1 MLRIWELHVD
11 ADPHL
16 CVQAPDL
23 RYFKDKF
30 DGRPMKNGWAAPPY
44 EILGR
49 SKEVAD
55 FTSWQIGSTFLV
67 SSKAREVLEGVSGRD
82 IEFLPFDRIKGCELF
97 AVNVLRVEDYMD
109 EEKTEFVPGAGIPE
123 KVAWKTELPPE
134 LPPVFKVPESPWT
147 YVSAG
152 FAEKAA
158 EYALTG
164 VSLADPSKARL
175 RQIIRREQINEYPGL
190 GLSRLS
196 RR

>member
-67 SSKAREVLEGVSGRD
+67 SSKAREVLGWAPQVTVREGLERT
-82 IEFLPFDRIKGCELF
+82 FQFF
-97 AVNVLRVEDYMD
+97 AHRRQ
-109 EEKTEFVPGAGIPE
+109 G
-123 KVAWKTELPPE
+123 VA
-134 LPPVFKVPESPWT
+134 
-147 YVSAG
+147 
-152 FAEKAA
+152 
-158 EYALTG
+158 
-164 VSLADPSKARL
+164 
-175 RQIIRREQINEYPGL
+175 Q
-190 GLSRLS
+190 
-196 RR
+196 